1 MEQIVEQVYREITE
15 FVLPRMEKEA
25 TATGALQTR

>member
-25 TATGALQTR
+25 GALQTR